1 MIEVSLDY
9 QDLRIFRK
17 REEEIV
23 LPDKSKR
30 LVADKLAVELFNELG
45 LEYDFSNSFKTFYNS
60 KQKEIYYLS
69 DDDFE
74 AGIQKK
80 GMLYLSPSW
89 NTTHDKMT
97 KFLKDRNI
105 VSHSTR
111 VDLAF
116 TTTENLFPLIEKI
129 DFKKMLVKTF
139 SRSGRLQNISASH
152 SRLDCVFYDKSAQ
165 LKTLKNEAYLKAFKE
180 KYPQEQLYRFE
191 IRLKGKDT
199 LAKIP
204 SLGADEIHLKAVALE
219 VFEALDK
226 RVELPN
232 KLRKKLLEA
241 INAIK

>member
-1 MIEVSLDY
+1 MIEISLDY

-23 LPDKSKR
+23 LPDNSKR

-45 LEYDFSNSFKTFYNS
+45 LEYDFSNSFKTYYNS
-60 KQKEIYYLS
+60 KNKAIYYLS

-74 AGIQKK
+74 GGIQKK
-80 GMLYLSPSW
+80 GMLYLSPDW
-89 NTTHDKMT
+89 NKTHDKIT
-97 KFLKDRNI
+97 KFLKDRKI

-139 SRSGRLQNISASH
+139 ARNGSLQNITASH
-152 SRLDCVFYDKSAQ
+152 SRLDCVFYDKTAQ
-165 LKTLKNEAYLKAFKE
+165 IKTLKNEAYLKAFKA

-204 SLGADEIHLKAVALE
+204 SLEADEIHLKSVALE
-219 VFEALDK
+219 IYQALDK
-226 RVELPN
+226 RIDLPG
-232 KLRKKLLEA
+232 KLKKKLLEA